1 MGTGRGDG
9 SLSGGHFRTLSDSMV
24 GVGSLRR
31 PDRGSE
37 GESMWG
43 VVVGVES
50 PSLGVVE
57 GRTTVAL
64 GSAALS
70 SAAVGMCERSAAWV
84 RVISKKTD

>member
-1 MGTGRGDG
+1 
-9 SLSGGHFRTLSDSMV
+9 MV

-43 VVVGVES
+43 VVGVES

-64 GSAALS
+64 GSAVVS
-70 SAAVGMCERSAAWV
+70 SAAVGICERSAAWV
-84 RVISKKTD
+84 RVIGKQTD